1 MLAELGRDTTADDFS
16 KELNILSHAVPAI
29 RREAKSDS
37 DLEAYL
43 MILDTR
49 CFLAVKI
56 LEEEKKKYL
65 SNMCILNQELLSK
78 MAAAGNAF
86 ERDWDELE
94 AMEDWPRREAERL
107 DELVGKRPF
116 VEKHEG
122 YLKEIAAYWKEF
134 AGKDTAL
141 LYQKGWELV
150 AGYKLK
156 WEY

>member
-29 RREAKSDS
+29 RREAKPDS

-56 LEEEKKKYL
+56 LEEQKKKYL

-107 DELVGKRPF
+107 DELVGKRPLI
-116 VEKHEG
+116 EKHEG